1 MAEMSGAEII
11 GAGELSR
18 TRNIHLPK
26 NGRALPREA
35 EVGQPG
41 PYYPQPR
48 AGADAGTTRI
58 PMFLCL
64 FIQSLTAVWQL
75 WLQILGLSVLS
86 PHQFGCF
93 PKMAFQAM
101 LVSGRW
107 QRAGRSGSKS
117 LRAAKCLPL

>member
-1 MAEMSGAEII
+1 MSGAEIT
-11 GAGELSR
+11 GVGELSR

-26 NGRALPREA
+26 NGPELPREA

-41 PYYPQPR
+41 PHCPQPR

-64 FIQSLTAVWQL
+64 LIQCLRAVWQL
-75 WLQILGLSVLS
+75 WLQTLDLSVLS
-86 PHQFGCF
+86 PHPVWLLSQDG
-93 PKMAFQAM
+93 PPAM

-107 QRAGRSGSKS
+107 QRAGRFGSKR